1 MSARTILLAG
11 LVYLMP
17 MLICAMLLSQFARQH
32 GSLSFILGAIL
43 ASQVAAYL
51 HWRTSAIAP
60 STRSKLVLS
69 GVLALLTLA
78 GGALWQAVSAPFVYP
93 EIVIGVGAIGTMLF
107 PPIFVSQ
114 MWKALARTPRRPG

>member
-1 MSARTILLAG
+1 MSARTILFAG

-60 STRSKLVLS
+60 STRSKLALS
-69 GVLALLTLA
+69 GVLALLPLTVAACARIGQRCLSCTP
-78 GGALWQAVSAPFVYP
+78 GPKIAVRC
-93 EIVIGVGAIGTMLF
+93 L
-107 PPIFVSQ
+107 
-114 MWKALARTPRRPG
+114 